1 MRRNIWHRA
10 LSLLAAV
17 MMLAASLPV
26 SAFAQEI
33 PEENPAAIRTGIQPE
48 EEAEAE
54 DVNDLQED
62 AAPAEAAEP
71 EADEPAPAA
80 LPQAA
85 PQPEEPA
92 AAETGSAAQG
102 VAVNGQNFPDA
113 VFRAWILNPAN
124 LNGAGQD
131 GTLTEDELQA
141 VTAMD
146 VSNQGI
152 ASLKGIEYFT
162 NLESLNCRGNQLTQ
176 LDVNANRQLKNL
188 NAKANWL
195 TSLTLRLPLLKGLYV
210 GENQLTTLDVTGCPS
225 LIDLNFE
232 RNMITQID
240 ISGNPE
246 LIQLY
251 SRSNLLT
258 SLDLSH
264 NTKLVFIETFDN
276 KLTEIDV
283 SMLSELRFLHIDH
296 NRLTT
301 LDMSHNPKLED
312 SGFVGR
318 NNDLR
323 TLILPNVP
331 GLKVDTEDFLEQDP
345 IVGSERSEWF
355 YDSQF
360 TQPIR
365 EEYIP
370 GNGQTVYARRVPNRY
385 TVRFSANGGAGS
397 MDSLNS
403 EYGQQFQLPAARF
416 TRTGYTFTGWNT
428 WTNGTGTAYA
438 DGQQVSNLGGEK
450 WDGDKVDL
458 YAQWRPNAYT
468 IQYQA
473 RGSEG
478 SMQPTQAV
486 YNADVKLADCQFHR
500 PSEVFAGWSTRPD
513 GPVEY
518 QNGQTVR
525 NLTAEDGG
533 VVNLYAVWKGDSA
546 MEQLSQTFAGY
557 DPQNYIGED
566 WDALE
571 AAYEAGRAGIEA
583 AAGTAEKQA
592 ALEKAQSAMAQI
604 PAKQTRADEIIN
616 AWETEFSQIL
626 ALSATQIPPEQSAD
640 MALRARQAVEKARPE
655 ALAVYSSLTTPEGR
669 AEAAALAQPALD
681 FQVNALTDFAAA
693 MDWLDG
699 VKELYAM
706 EPAQVTSAQA
716 GQLAR
721 ALEEYQTLAAQSSI
735 QPAILQR
742 LTAHR
747 ALAEAK
753 QQAVEQLETRY
764 QELAQAGKS
773 QQLKAA
779 LEEGKTK
786 IEAAATSDAV
796 SESLAQAVKQLEAA
810 KPNPTQTPQPTA
822 TPNPTQTPQP
832 TATPNPTATPQPTQ
846 TPNPTAT
853 PEPTQAPS
861 STAAPQPTRKPET
874 PSAQQA
880 PQPTQAPATVPAAN
894 QSGTQQAVI
903 RPSKPR
909 AEQPAQSPEPTQA
922 PQPTQT
928 PQPTAVPEEQPE
940 PTAAPENS
948 EATAPAAKTGKP
960 LPLLIA
966 AGVAAVAAVAALIW
980 KLTRK
985 KQ

>member
-1 MRRNIWHRA
+1 MRRNAWHRA

-71 EADEPAPAA
+71 EADEPVEAA
-80 LPQAA
+80 LLQDA

-92 AAETGSAAQG
+92 ATETGSAAQG

-113 VFRAWILNPAN
+113 AFRAWILNPAN

-210 GENQLTTLDVTGCPS
+210 GENQLTTLD
-225 LIDLNFE
+225 
-232 RNMITQID
+232 
-240 ISGNPE
+240 
-246 LIQLY
+246 
-251 SRSNLLT
+251 
-258 SLDLSH
+258 
-264 NTKLVFIETFDN
+264 
-276 KLTEIDV
+276 
-283 SMLSELRFLHIDH
+283 
-296 NRLTT
+296 
-301 LDMSHNPKLED
+301 MSHNPKLED

-331 GLKVDTEDFLEQDP
+331 GLQVDTEDFLEQDP

-416 TRTGYTFTGWNT
+416 TRTGYTFTGW
-428 WTNGTGTAYA
+428 
-438 DGQQVSNLGGEK
+438 
-450 WDGDKVDL
+450 
-458 YAQWRPNAYT
+458 
-468 IQYQA
+468 
-473 RGSEG
+473 
-478 SMQPTQAV
+478 
-486 YNADVKLADCQFHR
+486 
-500 PSEVFAGWSTRPD
+500 STRPD

-533 VVNLYAVWKGDSA
+533 VVNLYAVWKRDSA
-546 MEQLSQTFAGY
+546 MEQLSQSFAGY
-557 DPQNYIGED
+557 DQQNYIGED
-566 WDALE
+566 WNALE

-592 ALEKAQSAMAQI
+592 ALEKAQAAMAQI
-604 PAKQTRADEIIN
+604 PAKQARADEIIN
-616 AWETEFSQIL
+616 AWETEDRSGRHFRRGERKPCTGDKTAGSGETESHADPAADCNAEPHGDPGAHPGAEFHGSSAAHPEAGN
-626 ALSATQIPPEQSAD
+626 ALGPAGAAAHPGPGHRSGRGPDREPAGGDPAQQTPGRAACPEPGAD
-640 MALRARQAVEKARPE
+640 PGAAAHADTPAHRRAR
-655 ALAVYSSLTTPEGR
+655 G
-669 AEAAALAQPALD
+669 AAG
-681 FQVNALTDFAAA
+681 T
-693 MDWLDG
+693 
-699 VKELYAM
+699 
-706 EPAQVTSAQA
+706 
-716 GQLAR
+716 
-721 ALEEYQTLAAQSSI
+721 
-735 QPAILQR
+735 
-742 LTAHR
+742 HR
-747 ALAEAK
+747 C
-753 QQAVEQLETRY
+753 
-764 QELAQAGKS
+764 
-773 QQLKAA
+773 
-779 LEEGKTK
+779 
-786 IEAAATSDAV
+786 
-796 SESLAQAVKQLEAA
+796 
-810 KPNPTQTPQPTA
+810 
-822 TPNPTQTPQP
+822 
-832 TATPNPTATPQPTQ
+832 
-846 TPNPTAT
+846 
-853 PEPTQAPS
+853 
-861 STAAPQPTRKPET
+861 
-874 PSAQQA
+874 
-880 PQPTQAPATVPAAN
+880 
-894 QSGTQQAVI
+894 
-903 RPSKPR
+903 
-909 AEQPAQSPEPTQA
+909 
-922 PQPTQT
+922 
-928 PQPTAVPEEQPE
+928 
-940 PTAAPENS
+940 
-948 EATAPAAKTGKP
+948 TGKQRSDCP
-960 LPLLIA
+960 
-966 AGVAAVAAVAALIW
+966 GSKDW
-980 KLTRK
+980 
-985 KQ
+985 

>member
-1 MRRNIWHRA
+1 MRRNAWHRA

-71 EADEPAPAA
+71 EVDEPVEAA
-80 LPQAA
+80 LLQAA

-113 VFRAWILNPAN
+113 AFRAWILNPAN

-141 VTAMD
+141 VTSMD

-152 ASLKGIEYFT
+152 TSLKGIEYFT

-232 RNMITQID
+232 RNKITRID
-240 ISGNPE
+240 LSGNPE

-283 SMLSELRFLHIDH
+283 SMLSELRFLHIEH

-331 GLKVDTEDFLEQDP
+331 GLKVDAEDFLEQDP

-365 EEYIP
+365 EEYTP

-416 TRTGYTFTGWNT
+416 TRTGYTFTGW
-428 WTNGTGTAYA
+428 
-438 DGQQVSNLGGEK
+438 
-450 WDGDKVDL
+450 
-458 YAQWRPNAYT
+458 
-468 IQYQA
+468 
-473 RGSEG
+473 
-478 SMQPTQAV
+478 
-486 YNADVKLADCQFHR
+486 
-500 PSEVFAGWSTRPD
+500 STRPD

-533 VVNLYAVWKGDSA
+533 VVNLYAAWKSDSA
-546 MEQLSQTFAGY
+546 MEQLSQSFAGY
-557 DPQNYIGED
+557 DRQNYIGED
-566 WDALE
+566 WNALE

-583 AAGTAEKQA
+583 AA
-592 ALEKAQSAMAQI
+592 
-604 PAKQTRADEIIN
+604 
-616 AWETEFSQIL
+616 
-626 ALSATQIPPEQSAD
+626 
-640 MALRARQAVEKARPE
+640 
-655 ALAVYSSLTTPEGR
+655 
-669 AEAAALAQPALD
+669 
-681 FQVNALTDFAAA
+681 
-693 MDWLDG
+693 
-699 VKELYAM
+699 
-706 EPAQVTSAQA
+706 
-716 GQLAR
+716 
-721 ALEEYQTLAAQSSI
+721 
-735 QPAILQR
+735 
-742 LTAHR
+742 
-747 ALAEAK
+747 
-753 QQAVEQLETRY
+753 
-764 QELAQAGKS
+764 
-773 QQLKAA
+773 
-779 LEEGKTK
+779 
-786 IEAAATSDAV
+786 
-796 SESLAQAVKQLEAA
+796 
-810 KPNPTQTPQPTA
+810 
-822 TPNPTQTPQP
+822 
-832 TATPNPTATPQPTQ
+832 
-846 TPNPTAT
+846 
-853 PEPTQAPS
+853 
-861 STAAPQPTRKPET
+861 
-874 PSAQQA
+874 
-880 PQPTQAPATVPAAN
+880 
-894 QSGTQQAVI
+894 
-903 RPSKPR
+903 
-909 AEQPAQSPEPTQA
+909 
-922 PQPTQT
+922 
-928 PQPTAVPEEQPE
+928 
-940 PTAAPENS
+940 
-948 EATAPAAKTGKP
+948 
-960 LPLLIA
+960 
-966 AGVAAVAAVAALIW
+966 VAALIW
-980 KLTRK
+980 KMTRK

>member
-1 MRRNIWHRA
+1 
-10 LSLLAAV
+10 

-48 EEAEAE
+48 EEVEAE
-54 DVNDLQED
+54 DVNDRQED

-71 EADEPAPAA
+71 GADEPVEAA
-80 LPQAA
+80 LLQAA

-102 VAVNGQNFPDA
+102 VAVNGRNFPDA
-113 VFRAWILNPAN
+113 AFRAWILNPAN

-141 VTAMD
+141 VTSMD

-210 GENQLTTLDVTGCPS
+210 GENQLTTLD
-225 LIDLNFE
+225 
-232 RNMITQID
+232 
-240 ISGNPE
+240 
-246 LIQLY
+246 
-251 SRSNLLT
+251 
-258 SLDLSH
+258 
-264 NTKLVFIETFDN
+264 
-276 KLTEIDV
+276 
-283 SMLSELRFLHIDH
+283 
-296 NRLTT
+296 
-301 LDMSHNPKLED
+301 MSHNPKLED

-331 GLKVDTEDFLEQDP
+331 GLQVDTEDFLEQDP

-416 TRTGYTFTGWNT
+416 TRTGYTFTGW
-428 WTNGTGTAYA
+428 
-438 DGQQVSNLGGEK
+438 
-450 WDGDKVDL
+450 
-458 YAQWRPNAYT
+458 
-468 IQYQA
+468 
-473 RGSEG
+473 
-478 SMQPTQAV
+478 
-486 YNADVKLADCQFHR
+486 
-500 PSEVFAGWSTRPD
+500 STRPD

-533 VVNLYAVWKGDSA
+533 VVNLYAVWKRDSA
-546 MEQLSQTFAGY
+546 MEQLSQSFAGY
-557 DPQNYIGED
+557 DQQNYIGED
-566 WDALE
+566 WNALE

-592 ALEKAQSAMAQI
+592 ALEKAQAAMAQI
-604 PAKQTRADEIIN
+604 PAKQARADEIIN
-616 AWETEFSQIL
+616 AWETEDRS
-626 ALSATQIPPEQSAD
+626 
-640 MALRARQAVEKARPE
+640 
-655 ALAVYSSLTTPEGR
+655 GR
-669 AEAAALAQPALD
+669 HFRRGERKPC
-681 FQVNALTDFAAA
+681 T
-693 MDWLDG
+693 G
-699 VKELYAM
+699 
-706 EPAQVTSAQA
+706 
-716 GQLAR
+716 
-721 ALEEYQTLAAQSSI
+721 
-735 QPAILQR
+735 
-742 LTAHR
+742 
-747 ALAEAK
+747 
-753 QQAVEQLETRY
+753 
-764 QELAQAGKS
+764 GK
-773 QQLKAA
+773 
-779 LEEGKTK
+779 
-786 IEAAATSDAV
+786 
-796 SESLAQAVKQLEAA
+796 KQLEAA

-822 TPNPTQTPQP
+822 TPNPT
-832 TATPNPTATPQPTQ
+832 
-846 TPNPTAT
+846 AT
-853 PEPTQAPS
+853 PEPTRTPR

-880 PQPTQAPATVPAAN
+880 PQPTQAPAIVPAADQTGN
-894 QSGTQQAVI
+894 QQAVI
-903 RPSKPR
+903 RPSKPQ

-922 PQPTQT
+922 LQPTQT
-928 PQPTAVPEEQPE
+928 PQPTAAPEEQPE

-960 LPLLIA
+960 LTLLIA

-980 KLTRK
+980 KLTRRER
-985 KQ
+985 